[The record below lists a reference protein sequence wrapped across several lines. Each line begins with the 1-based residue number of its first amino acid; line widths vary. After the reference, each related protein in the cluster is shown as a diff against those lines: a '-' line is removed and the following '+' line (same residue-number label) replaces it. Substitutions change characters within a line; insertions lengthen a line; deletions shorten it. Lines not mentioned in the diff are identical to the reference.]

1 MKKIS
6 LTETDRFIYE
16 NEIRPFLPNRIFDAH
31 THLFGN
37 EYHPN
42 YEEEFVLR
50 EFNDIGLADMQH
62 WWSTLFSGIDVTG
75 LVMAYPSKDC
85 DIEGEN
91 EFVARQ
97 VRNTE
102 NRFLLMTSPGLPVK
116 KLEEQILLLKPAG
129 LKPYFIFSSIPEPNL
144 SRITDFIPEEQIALA
159 DKYRLSIT
167 LHFAKPRGMADQ
179 QNLMDITRLV
189 ADYPNCNFIL
199 AHCGRCFIPPN
210 MEEALKKL
218 PVAEN
223 LWLDTSAVCDIGV
236 FLYLFD
242 MYDSKKILFGTDSI
256 SSTGFKGNY
265 IRLGMGWNCCYIE
278 MFQKPQEPEITTST
292 FAVYENLCAMLHAA
306 RFCKLSEADLENIF
320 YNNAS
325 GLFL

>member
-16 NEIRPFLPNRIFDAH
+16 NEIAPFLPNRIFDVH
-31 THLFGN
+31 THLFGT

-42 YEEEFVLR
+42 YEEESILR
-50 EFNDIGLADMQH
+50 EFGDIRLADMQL
-62 WWSTLFSGIDVTG
+62 WWRTLFPGIDVNG
-75 LVMAYPSKDC
+75 LLMGYPAKGC

-97 VRNTE
+97 VKNTE
-102 NRFLLMTSPGLPVK
+102 NKFLLMTSPELPVK
-116 KLEEQILLLKPAG
+116 KLEEQILRLKPAG
-129 LKPYFIFSSIPEPNL
+129 LKPYFIFSSKPEPNS
-144 SRITDFIPEEQIALA
+144 SRITDFITEEQIALA
-159 DKYRLSIT
+159 DRYGLSIT
-167 LHFAKPRGMADQ
+167 LHVAKSRGMADEE
-179 QNLMDITRLV
+179 NLMDIARLV

-210 MEEALKKL
+210 MEDALKKL

-242 MYDSKKILFGTDSI
+242 KYDCKKILFGTDSI
-256 SSTGFKGNY
+256 SSTGFRGNY
-265 IRLGMGWNCCYIE
+265 IRLGMGWHCGFVE
-278 MFQKPQEPEITTST
+278 TFQTRNEAKITTST

-306 RFCKLSEADLENIF
+306 RFCKLSEADLEDIF

-325 GLFL
+325 RLFL